1 MEGIFRKKSAI
12 FWDWVALI
20 SGIAMVG
27 LFTFLMSVDE
37 ALTAEDQIASLV
49 ICCLGVLTA
58 ILSIIGLRQTKR
70 IYLRIE
76 ADRVRGYT
84 PWRREF
90 DCPIHDVDRV
100 AWGGTG
106 LTITLKSGKSY
117 NFINLVNNAEL
128 GAYLDQRTFVPIQTE
143 LSREALAKE
152 ILRAKQTARRRGL
165 STAVC
170 CFLLLPEILI
180 PALLTGGREMEAFTD
195 ADWILFGGMVAA
207 LVITL
212 VLFWVLMRRW
222 VKAQKEYDDLLR
234 SRPAD

>member
-1 MEGIFRKKSAI
+1 MEGIFRKKSTI

-27 LFTFLMSVDE
+27 LFTFLMSVDD
-37 ALTAEDQIASLV
+37 ALTAEDRIASLV
-49 ICCLGVLTA
+49 ICCFGVLTA

-76 ADRVRGYT
+76 EDRVRGYT

-90 DCPIHDVDRV
+90 DYPIHDVDRV

-106 LTITLKSGKSY
+106 LTITLKCGKSY
-117 NFINLVNNAEL
+117 NFVNLVNNAEL
-128 GAYLDQRTFVPIQTE
+128 GTYLDQRTFVPIQTE

-152 ILRAKQTARRRGL
+152 ILRAKQTASRRGL
-165 STAVC
+165 AAAIC

-180 PALLTGGREMEAFTD
+180 PALLTGGREMDAFTD

-212 VLFWVLMRRW
+212 VLFWMLMRRW
-222 VKAQKEYDDLLR
+222 VKAQKKYDDLLR